1 MSKNNTTK
9 LWYEETGMGVPFI
22 FLHGYPLDHTIWNPI
37 IKRLKDELRVVTPDL
52 RGFGRSPVV
61 TQPYSLSDMADDV
74 ARLMDD
80 ALIDK
85 AVLVGHSMGGYISFA
100 FARYHADRLLGLGL
114 VATHHLADSPES
126 SLSRKAQ
133 VEMVR
138 QTGSVASVAQEMP
151 YRVTSN
157 AMLHEALKTIM
168 QNIHPSG
175 VAGALE
181 AMITREDASEVL
193 AGFTLPAAVIAG
205 VNDRLVP
212 LERTRQMASYLKAGV
227 LYEIPGAEHMPMLEE
242 PNAVSLCLLAL
253 RDRVIKAD

>member
-1 MSKNNTTK
+1 MSDNNLIK
-9 LWYEETGMGVPFI
+9 LWYEDTGMGVPFI
-22 FLHGYPLDHTIWNPI
+22 FLHGYPLDHTIWNPMI
-37 IKRLKDELRVVTPDL
+37 NRLKDELRVVTPDL

-80 ALIDK
+80 ALIEK

-126 SLSRKAQ
+126 RLSRTTQA
-133 VEMVR
+133 ETVR
-138 QTGSVASVAQEMP
+138 QTGSVASIVQEMP

-157 AMLHEALKTIM
+157 AMFHEDLKTII
-168 QNIHPSG
+168 QKTHPSG

-181 AMITREDASEVL
+181 AMITREDASYVL
-193 AGFTLPAAVIAG
+193 AGLTIPAAVIAG
-205 VNDRLVP
+205 ENDRLVP
-212 LERTRQMASYLKAGV
+212 LERARQMASCLREGI
-227 LYEIPGAEHMPMLEE
+227 LCEIPGAEHMPMLEN
-242 PNAVSLCLLAL
+242 PDAVTLCLLAL
-253 RDRVIKAD
+253 RDRVINAD